1 MSVLETLINNGAI
14 PALIDVLNNHF
25 DKPDVIQYA
34 MSIFVNL
41 SKHSVNTSNLLIAA
55 NLPDAIFKVING
67 NKTHKETL
75 SKSCHIIS
83 NLIVTHPMILNQN
96 RVEILC
102 VVINY
107 IGVEPGADNNIT
119 EDPVLPIIVN
129 EN

>member
-1 MSVLETLINNGAI
+1 MSGLETLINIGAI
-14 PALIDVLNNHF
+14 PALIGVLNNHF
-25 DKPDVIQYA
+25 DKPSVIQYA
-34 MSIFVNL
+34 MSMFVDL

-75 SKSCHIIS
+75 SKSCHIIN

-96 RVEILC
+96 RVDILR

-107 IGVEPGADNNIT
+107 IGVEPGADNDIT

-129 EN
+129 ED

>member
-1 MSVLETLINNGAI
+1 MSGLETLINIGAI
-14 PALIDVLNNHF
+14 PALIGVLNNHF
-25 DKPDVIQYA
+25 DKPYVIQYA
-34 MSIFVNL
+34 MSMFVDL

-75 SKSCHIIS
+75 SKSCHIIN

-96 RVEILC
+96 RVDILR
-102 VVINY
+102 VVVNF
-107 IGVEPGADNNIT
+107 IGVEPSADNDIT

-129 EN
+129 ED